1 MKFSKL
7 LIADQVRSLFLKGF
21 LILGFGLIAGC
32 APARSPSVQLAGPI
46 YSSVSVDLSPVKAT
60 GLGSYADR
68 MGTYLERDLR
78 AAFAGIIDP
87 KSRQLPA
94 LVIEVRSIHFGSYEP
109 FSRIDPLPL
118 RREGTS
124 DTLQGTAVI
133 VRGGKELSRTPI
145 LAVHTSMRF
154 SPESMADEEP
164 RLIALTRYFA
174 EQVRDEL
181 GN

>member
-1 MKFSKL
+1 LRASARTLCSNFGTT
-7 LIADQVRSLFLKGF
+7 LFFDL
-21 LILGFGLIAGC
+21 
-32 APARSPSVQLAGPI
+32 API
-46 YSSVSVDLSPVKAT
+46 KAT

-68 MGTYLERDLR
+68 MGMYLERDLR
-78 AAFAGIIDP
+78 AVFSGTLNP
-87 KSRQLPA
+87 KNPQLPR
-94 LVIEVRSIHFGSYEP
+94 LVVEIRSIYLGTYEP
-109 FSRIDPLPL
+109 FSRIDPLPF

-133 VRGGKELSRTPI
+133 VKGGKELARIPI

-154 SPESMADEEP
+154 NPESMADEEP

-174 EQVRDEL
+174 EQVRNEL